1 MAEESPVVGFQP
13 AKETRDLSFL
23 PVVNPNPQRLTAE
36 HIDFYNRQG
45 YIKPLSI
52 FDAAGAARNRAYFD
66 RLLDM
71 LRAMKDGRDGN
82 YAINGYHIC
91 CEGLWEI
98 ATHPVILDYVE
109 DLIGPNIIAWA
120 SHFFC
125 KQPHDSKHVPWHQ
138 DASYWPL
145 TPARTVTV
153 WLAIDDADLEN
164 SAMLFLPGTHRQGPL
179 AWEQT
184 QKPAVLHQEIVN
196 VAQYGQPVA
205 DELKAGQ
212 MSLHADMLAHGS
224 TPNTSDRRRCGLTVR
239 YCPPTVRALDENWMR
254 QAILCRGTDSTG
266 NWLHHPRPHGDTL
279 TPDKKPKS
287 IGGN

>member
-1 MAEESPVVGFQP
+1 MAEEQPVVGFQP
-13 AKETRDLSFL
+13 EKESRELSFQ
-23 PVVNPNPQRLTAE
+23 PVVNPNPKHLTPE
-36 HIDFYNRQG
+36 QIRFYNAQG
-45 YIKPLSI
+45 YIKPISI
-52 FDAAGAARNRAYFD
+52 FEAAEAARNRAYFD
-66 RLLDM
+66 RLLDT

-98 ATHPVILDYVE
+98 VTHPRILDCVE
-109 DLIGPNIIAWA
+109 DLIGPNIVAWG

-125 KQPHDSKHVPWHQ
+125 KQPYDPKHVPWHQ

-179 AWEQT
+179 QWEQT

-224 TPNTSDRRRCGLTVR
+224 TPNTSARRRCGLTVR
-239 YCPPTVRALDENWMR
+239 YCPPTVRALDAGWMQ
-254 QAILCRGTDSTG
+254 QAILCRGVDPTG
-266 NWLHHPRPHGDTL
+266 NWRHNTRPYGDTL
-279 TPDKKPKS
+279 APDKKPRS